1 MSRSRGFFQDTLGQL
16 TGGILGPM
24 PSAQPPVRGAPV
36 PVPRPTERGTP
47 APSQTNRLFQNK
59 AFLSALNSFGQ
70 ALAQPGTVPGQAINT
85 GQRLT
90 QGLGAF
96 NQQFA
101 QQQQAAQL
109 AQQEK
114 AKQALAGRF
123 IEAKIGQLNAPPTL
137 TPFQRQSLEL
147 RKQEIDKPSSPL
159 VTIGGKAET
168 EGQKVLSKASAEN
181 VITAQKAGALAQDI
195 IFSSNRLQGAID
207 RGAVGKLAEPKAFLT
222 EVATAFGLEVS
233 PQELEKAVD
242 VRAVNRILG
251 DKALDKLAN
260 LKGST
265 SERDLRFGRTIAG
278 RVSEGKGSVQE
289 VADLM
294 KAGAIKA
301 QQISEI
307 ANNAILAGG
316 KPRDISIEINRAKNS
331 ISLEDIFEQVKQDR
345 LKRVVQTNTSFDSIE
360 SAEAAKLPAG
370 TQITINGRR
379 AVVE

>member
-1 MSRSRGFFQDTLGQL
+1 MIIF
-16 TGGILGPM
+16 
-24 PSAQPPVRGAPV
+24 
-36 PVPRPTERGTP
+36 
-47 APSQTNRLFQNK
+47 
-59 AFLSALNSFGQ
+59 
-70 ALAQPGTVPGQAINT
+70 
-85 GQRLT
+85 
-90 QGLGAF
+90 
-96 NQQFA
+96 
-101 QQQQAAQL
+101 
-109 AQQEK
+109 
-114 AKQALAGRF
+114 
-123 IEAKIGQLNAPPTL
+123 
-137 TPFQRQSLEL
+137 FQRQSLEL